1 MYAHIMADVAGE
13 TQEIKGLVSK
23 ASHLKTKTKLE
34 LQFDKESRAQI
45 DIFNGIRSDIQ
56 LLGIQAIPV
65 TSVMLT
71 IEGAPSVGRLIN
83 RSAKAFGRIGF
94 EISTLDWEDRSGVV
108 EIKGILPLIGTD
120 LAPLMDVIAR
130 MVMRSIAPI
139 SKTHHPLTL
148 YDFKQIT
155 GLIYDSE
162 QGDNTAAIIL
172 TWFDVR
178 ELVILEEEKT
188 ARALVIAE
196 RRQKAAVKRA
206 EDRRLRREKDKIAR
220 IQSKLVGP
228 EKNWPEVL
236 TVE

>member
-13 TQEIKGLVSK
+13 TPEMKGLVSK

-34 LQFDKESRAQI
+34 LQFDEYSREQI

-71 IEGAPSVGRLIN
+71 IEGAPAIGRLIN
-83 RSAKAFGRIGF
+83 RSVNAFSRIGF
-94 EISTLDWEDRSGVV
+94 EISSLDWEDRSGVV
-108 EIKGILPLIGTD
+108 EIKGTLPLVGVD

-155 GLIYDSE
+155 GLIYDAD
-162 QGDNTAAIIL
+162 QGDNTTAIIIDWL
-172 TWFDVR
+172 TVR
-178 ELVILEEEKT
+178 ELVILEEEKA
-188 ARALVIAE
+188 ARAIAIAE
-196 RRQKAAVKRA
+196 RRQKAATKRA
-206 EDRRLRREKDKIAR
+206 KDRILRREKAKVAR
-220 IQSKLVGP
+220 AQSVMVGP
-228 EKNWPEVL
+228 EKNWPGIL
-236 TVE
+236 TDK